1 LLKAVRIFSFI
12 EVLLCS
18 QHGSLGGT
26 RRKRGGQR
34 GGLLRSAGPA
44 KRERTAR
51 AGASSPRGRTARRT
65 LKLRKPMA
73 KGRGRKI
80 AARMMNGTAD
90 RMVTVSR
97 SSFLF

>member
-1 LLKAVRIFSFI
+1 LSFI
-12 EVLLCS
+12 EVLLWS
-18 QHGSLGGT
+18 QHGFLGGT

-44 KRERTAR
+44 KREMTAATR
-51 AGASSPRGRTARRT
+51 SSSPRGRTARRT
-65 LKLRKPMA
+65 LKVRKPMA

-90 RMVTVSR
+90 RMVTRFRLSL
-97 SSFLF
+97 SF